1 MRGGLAVPGARAL
14 DAAIAEVLIDEAT
27 LQARVRA
34 LGAEITA
41 RYADGPAP
49 VLVGVIKGVTFFM
62 ADLVRAIDLPV
73 EMDFLAISRYGPHA
87 RGSRAAVA
95 VLYDLTTPITGR
107 PVILVEDVIDTGLP
121 VAFLLRMLRARQPA
135 SLEVCALLD
144 RQSVR
149 LIDIPLTYVGFRI
162 PDRFVVG
169 YGLDYQEKYRNL
181 PYIGVLRPDHAED
194 SLRPL
199 AG

>member
-1 MRGGLAVPGARAL
+1 VRGGLAVPGARAL
-14 DAAIAEVLIDEAT
+14 DAAIGEVLIDAPT
-27 LQARVRA
+27 LQARVRT

-62 ADLVRAIDLPV
+62 ADLVRAIDLPL

-107 PVILVEDVIDTGLP
+107 PVVLVEDVIDTGLP
-121 VAFLLRMLRARQPA
+121 VAFLLRMLHARQPA

-181 PYIGVLRPDHAED
+181 PYIGVLRPEQAQDGA
-194 SLRPL
+194 RPL